1 MKRKIE
7 DGLQAWK
14 ATESGMRM
22 PLIIQGAR
30 QTGKTY
36 AALEFG
42 AKNYLNTAYFNFEDT
57 PDLKGF
63 FERTLRPV
71 ELLPLLAAFCGQSIH
86 KEQTL
91 IIFDEIQ
98 ACPRALTSLKYF
110 FEQEPG
116 YHLIATGSLLGIA
129 LNRED
134 VSFPVGKVAFCDLHP
149 MDFEEFL
156 WALGEKTL
164 ADAIREHS
172 IRVFSASNM
181 SESSFPLH
189 ARSISL
195 LRDYLVCGGMPEV
208 VDTRV
213 RDGRPELILTKQ
225 KTINTAYI
233 GDMAKYATLDE
244 TMRITRVWDSMPRQL
259 TKENRKFQY
268 KAIRSGARASEY
280 ETALFWLEKAALLNR
295 CNRVT
300 LAEAP
305 LIGYED
311 PEFFKEYLL
320 DSGILVSR
328 LGIAPSELTTDA
340 KILGAF
346 EGILAENYVM
356 QALVARGLIP
366 CYWTYGNQAEIE
378 FILQKS
384 DGTVIPIEVKAGVN
398 TSSSSLN
405 AYRKKF
411 RPPYCLRIT
420 AKDFGFINGIRS
432 VPLYALFCL
441 KP

>member
-7 DGLQAWK
+7 EVLQAWK
-14 ATESGMRM
+14 ATKDGRRM

-42 AKNYLNTAYFNFEDT
+42 TKNYLNTAYFNFEDT

-63 FERTLRPV
+63 FERTLRPA
-71 ELLPLLAAFCGQSIH
+71 ELLPLLTAFCGQSIH

-91 IIFDEIQ
+91 IIFDEVQ

-110 FEQEPG
+110 YEQEPA

-134 VSFPVGKVAFCDLHP
+134 VSFPVGKVTFCNLHP

-156 WALGEKTL
+156 WARGEKPL
-164 ADAIREHS
+164 ADAIRDHS
-172 IRVFSASNM
+172 MGVFATPDVP
-181 SESSFPLH
+181 ESSFPLH
-189 ARSISL
+189 AKSLSL
-195 LRDYLVCGGMPEV
+195 LRDYLICGGMPEV

-213 RDGRPELILTKQ
+213 RDGRSELVLTKQ

-233 GDMAKYATLDE
+233 GDMAKYATPDE

-259 TKENRKFQY
+259 AKENRKFQY
-268 KAIRSGARASEY
+268 KAIRSGARANEY

-295 CNRVT
+295 CNRVS
-300 LAEAP
+300 LAETP

-311 PEFFKEYLL
+311 SGFFKEYLL

-328 LGIAPSELTTDA
+328 LGIAPSEMMTDT

-356 QALVARGLIP
+356 QALVAHDSTP
-366 CYWTYGNQAEIE
+366 HYWTSGNQAEIE
-378 FILQKS
+378 FILQRP
-384 DGTVIPIEVKAGVN
+384 DGAVIPLEVKAGVN
-398 TSSSSLN
+398 TGSSSLN
-405 AYRKKF
+405 AYCKKF
-411 RPPYCLRIT
+411 HPPYCLRVT
-420 AKDFGFINGIRS
+420 TKDFGFVNGIRS

-441 KP
+441 TL